1 MNYFKKGSQLQ
12 PLLPKPFGA
21 VVKPVPVVLLLLIGL
36 PEGSVTPVV
45 TFILY
50 VDLSGRVL
58 AGLTSNVLLSLLELG
73 LPLVIRTQ
81 VLVAKLSVDSET

>member
-1 MNYFKKGSQLQ
+1 MNYFKKGFQLQ

-50 VDLSGRVL
+50 VEECVSMGD
-58 AGLTSNVLLSLLELG
+58 GLTPNVMLSLVLG
-73 LPLVIRTQ
+73 SPLVI
-81 VLVAKLSVDSET
+81 